1 MGKIEELDPS
11 GKDAHSAG
19 SKLDAGK
26 LMADLVIGDFSNAL
40 TAVAEVGTFG
50 AMKYT
55 PKGWETVPNGAQR
68 YADAGIRHYLKRKSG
83 ELIDPDS
90 GLLHKAHEAWN
101 HLAELELMIK
111 ESKKGDFPYA

>member
-83 ELIDPDS
+83 ELIDADS

>member
-1 MGKIEELDPS
+1 MGQFEELDPS

-50 AMKYT
+50 AIKYT
-55 PKGWETVPNGAQR
+55 PSGWVSVPNGVQR
-68 YADAGIRHYLKRKSG
+68 YSDAAFRHYLKRKSG
-83 ELIDPDS
+83 ELRDKDS
-90 GLLHKAHEAWN
+90 GLLHQAHEAWN
-101 HLAELELMIK
+101 HLAVLELMLNAQ
-111 ESKKGDFPYA
+111 D